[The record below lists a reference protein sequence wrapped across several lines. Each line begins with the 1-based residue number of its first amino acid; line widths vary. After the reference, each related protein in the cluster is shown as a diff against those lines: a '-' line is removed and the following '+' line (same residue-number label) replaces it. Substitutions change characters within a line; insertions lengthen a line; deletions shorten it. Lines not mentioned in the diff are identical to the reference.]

1 MTLKYRGSN
10 QPRFDLSSRTSQE
23 RSIEKEEETISKFLD
38 KAYEFNSWNFFSL
51 DSFTECFS
59 LWKKTHEI
67 FSIKYIIEIKNTCS
81 TQTDSK
87 KARDRSQNFSIKY
100 TIEI

>member
-1 MTLKYRGSN
+1 M
-10 QPRFDLSSRTSQE
+10 
-23 RSIEKEEETISKFLD
+23 
-38 KAYEFNSWNFFSL
+38 
-51 DSFTECFS
+51 
-59 LWKKTHEI
+59 HEI
-67 FSIKYIIEIKNTCS
+67 FSIKYIIEIKNTCN